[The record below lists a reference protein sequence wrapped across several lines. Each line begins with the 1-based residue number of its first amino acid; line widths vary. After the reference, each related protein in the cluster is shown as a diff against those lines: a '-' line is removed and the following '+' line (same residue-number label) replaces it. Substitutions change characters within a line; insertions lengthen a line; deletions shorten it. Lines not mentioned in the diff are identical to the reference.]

1 MTRGR
6 FITLEGGEGT
16 GKSTQTKRLAARLE
30 ALGVDVLATREP
42 GGSPGGEEIRKLLGT
57 GAPGRWQ
64 PVTEVLL
71 HMAARSDHVAAVIE
85 PALAGGRW
93 VICDRF
99 FDSTVVYQG
108 IVQGL
113 GEGRVRALYRDIF
126 GGFAPD
132 LTLILDLEA
141 ETGLARANADGREG
155 RYEEMGAGFHKQV
168 ADAFRMIATAEPERC
183 RLIDAGGTPEAVEDR
198 LWREVSPLVET
209 ARA

>member
-16 GKSTQTKRLAARLE
+16 GKSTQTRRLAARLE

-42 GGSPGGEEIRKLLGT
+42 GGSPGGEEIRKLLVT

-64 PVTEVLL
+64 PITEALL
-71 HMAARSDHVAAVIE
+71 HMASRSDHVATVIE
-85 PALAGGRW
+85 PALAAGRW
-93 VICDRF
+93 VVCDRF

-108 IVQGL
+108 IVQGV
-113 GEGRVRALYRDIF
+113 GEARVRALYSDIF
-126 GGFAPD
+126 GTFAPD

-141 ETGLARANADGREG
+141 KTGLARANENGREG
-155 RYEEMGAGFHKQV
+155 RYEEMGEGFHKRV
-168 ADAFRMIATAEPERC
+168 ADAFRAIAAAEPDRC
-183 RLIDAGGTPEAVEDR
+183 RLIDAVGTPDEVEDR

-209 ARA
+209 ACA